1 VENVDIL
8 HLVLTISF
16 LVLSLGIHEAAHAW
30 VAWQCGD
37 STARDLG
44 RMTLNPVAHID
55 PFMTL
60 ILPAVLYFTTGFIFG
75 GAKPVPVNAMRLRNP
90 LRDMSLVAL
99 AGPASNF
106 LLAVL
111 FALAWKA
118 MLYLGHMPREA
129 LAVRVMESALFLNL
143 LLAAFNMLPIPP
155 LDGSRV
161 MAYLLPGGIRD
172 SYVALERFGM
182 IIVFLFLMTRAMSA
196 YLNAALDPMYGAV
209 DFLTGGVWA

>member
-1 VENVDIL
+1 
-8 HLVLTISF
+8 
-16 LVLSLGIHEAAHAW
+16 
-30 VAWQCGD
+30 
-37 STARDLG
+37 
-44 RMTLNPVAHID
+44 
-55 PFMTL
+55 
-60 ILPAVLYFTTGFIFG
+60 
-75 GAKPVPVNAMRLRNP
+75 
-90 LRDMSLVAL
+90 
-99 AGPASNF
+99 
-106 LLAVL
+106 
-111 FALAWKA
+111 
-118 MLYLGHMPREA
+118 MPREA